1 MPLYELSIDDA
12 HLREAERLISLEGRG
27 FPTLVTRWESRL
39 FDQPWST
46 TLVLDYT
53 IPLPPLGAGQGT
65 FIEVRVAAFVG
76 GAATKFLYFGTE
88 MNSSVPRIGPEMENQ
103 IGQAKIYQEFR
114 LDEHTSPVP
123 YLKLIQTTPRIY
135 GAGAQDYYSPAI
147 KVERYD
153 GAASSEH
160 LADLFPTFVA
170 GLPPV
175 KGHLLTDPSGGLWVG
190 ARYVGQTSIAIL
202 RQGKVCGMHRRIG
215 RTDRDAVP
223 PEIKRRDPKL
233 DVLKEWVSIDLGAS
247 TTVVALRGERSAPEL
262 IRLGA
267 TSAPS
272 VSADYENPSEIAFD
286 QLART
291 LKAWRDRVILPMTRW
306 GEVTVG
312 HAARATRKRGGDDAL
327 IAAAST
333 LTQLPMLRER
343 VESRERVERKERL
356 TLRGASDPETQEVL
370 KKPAPPIIDEDGIG
384 AHDPFDPIELYAYY
398 IGLNVNH
405 RTRGIHTRYLVSMP
419 SGWPEDRRKSALVAV
434 RRGIFRSLPAGML
447 EFHDLDML
455 TVLDAGPAAIPFAA
469 FAFRAFAVQPKPD
482 AVPFCAIDAGAS
494 ETGVVFGLFRN
505 AKPDEQL
512 EGGFDRMI
520 EYLEPSSIPWLGG
533 ERLLHRLAYRVYAD
547 GQSAAFASRIPFDR
561 PAEETPVAA
570 LESLGVATPEARANV
585 EVLKDALRPL
595 LEGGDARLPKSIRL
609 ASLDGPA
616 VDFTLDVD
624 RQAIATAIDGWFS
637 DAISQICAGLE
648 KALEKIG
655 KDPDPYDGLRVM
667 LGGRMSM
674 HPIFFDRLSAALPS
688 KVKIHRFIEPDKL
701 NLGAPT
707 VKTACALGALAMRF
721 ERIGAM
727 VRAEKRDAFRYR
739 VGRNRHG
746 QLADVLDPAVEYD
759 VWREMGACT
768 KPNVEVLF
776 MRAEDDGEV
785 AADDPRVEIAICK
798 LGAAAVGQ
806 RVYLRAVGP
815 AKVEISAGPPGGEP
829 APGGP
834 LWWIDLKENTARA
847 K

>member
-1 MPLYELSIDDA
+1 MALYELSIDDA

-53 IPLPPLGAGQGT
+53 IPLPPLPAMQAS
-65 FIEVRVAAFVG
+65 FIEVRIAAFVG
-76 GAATKFLYFGTE
+76 GAPTKFLYFGTE
-88 MNSSVPRIGPEMENQ
+88 MNASVPRVGPEMENQ
-103 IGQAKIYQEFR
+103 IGASKVYQEFR

-153 GAASSEH
+153 GAVSSDN
-160 LADLFPTFVA
+160 LADLFPTHVA
-170 GLPPV
+170 NLPCV
-175 KGHLLTDPSGGLWVG
+175 KGHLLTDPSMGLWVG

-202 RQGKVCGMHRRIG
+202 KQGKVVGMHKRIG

-233 DVLKEWVSIDLGAS
+233 DMLKEWVAIDLGAS
-247 TTVVALRGERSAPEL
+247 TTVVALRGERSTPEL
-262 IRLGA
+262 VRIGA
-267 TSAPS
+267 TPQPPV
-272 VSADYENPSEIAFD
+272 VSADYESPTEISFD

-291 LKAWRDRVILPMTRW
+291 LKAWRDRVILPMTKW
-306 GEVTVG
+306 GDVLVG
-312 HAARATRKRGGDDAL
+312 HVARANRRRGGEDSITAT
-327 IAAAST
+327 AAT

-343 VESRERVERKERL
+343 VDHKEKIA
-356 TLRGASDPETQEVL
+356 LRGVSDPETQEVL
-370 KKPAPPIIDEDGIG
+370 KRPAPPVIDEEGIG

-398 IGLNVNH
+398 IGLHVNH
-405 RTRGIHTRYLVSMP
+405 RTRGIHTRYAVAMP
-419 SGWPEDRRKSALVAV
+419 SGWSEDRRKSALVAI
-434 RRGIFRSLPAGML
+434 RRGVFRSLPAGML
-447 EFHDLDML
+447 EFHDLDQL
-455 TVLDAGPAAIPFAA
+455 NVIDAGPAAIPFVA

-482 AVPFCAIDAGAS
+482 PVPFCAIDAGAS
-494 ETGVVFGLFRN
+494 ETGIVFGLFRN
-505 AKPDEQL
+505 AKHEEQM
-512 EGGFDRMI
+512 EGGYERMI
-520 EYLEPSSIPWLGG
+520 EYLDPTSIPWMGG
-533 ERLLHRLAYRVYAD
+533 ERLLHRLAYRVYT
-547 GQSAAFASRIPFDR
+547 GLESFVNSARIPFER
-561 PAEETPVAA
+561 PAEENLSASVEH
-570 LESLGVATPEARANV
+570 LLVSSPEARANV
-585 EVLKDALRPL
+585 EVLKDAIRPL
-595 LEGGDARLPKSIRL
+595 LEGGDTRL
-609 ASLDGPA
+609 AKSVKLYSLDGPP
-616 VDFTLDVD
+616 VDFPLDVD
-624 RQAIATAIDGWFS
+624 KQAIGNAIDGWFS
-637 DAISQICAGLE
+637 EAVTLIRAGLE

-655 KDPDPYDGLRVM
+655 RDPDPYDGLRVM

-674 HPIFFDRLSAALPS
+674 HPRLFDLLTASLPP
-688 KVKIHRFIEPDKL
+688 KVKIHKFIEPDRL

-721 ERIGAM
+721 ERIGA
-727 VRAEKRDAFRYR
+727 VLRAEKRDAFRYR

-768 KPNVEVLF
+768 KPNVEVLY

-798 LGAAAVGQ
+798 LGANAVGQ
-806 RVYLRAVGP
+806 RVYMRAVGP
-815 AKVEISAGPPGGEP
+815 ARVEVSAGPPGGEP
-829 APGGP
+829 AAGAP
-834 LWWIDLKENTARA
+834 LWWIDLKEGLARP